1 MDSQKIKSLQSYL
14 VRLHQGEDLASVR
27 REFEKDFASV
37 STEDIMEAEQD
48 LLQAGKLSENM
59 GHLCDLHSCLL
70 HGKMETMGE
79 QFPEGH
85 PLQLFLKENEAIESH
100 LDRLSAVMNG
110 PFLAADVLS
119 VLEGLL
125 PVKAHYDK
133 KDEVLLPI
141 LSRKGMPGP
150 SRVMWNADGEI
161 RNNLQELIKMLK
173 KEDPHAEKSDDET
186 LHQALSGLL
195 NRMREMIFKET
206 EILVPMVQK
215 LVDQNEWPLIAGDF
229 PRFGWAYLTDVPTWN
244 SESLTKSTL
253 NQGLKDRCGTISLPS
268 GELTVT
274 QLEGI
279 LRTLPFELTFVDA
292 ADTNRFFS
300 ESTPLF
306 PRPLTALG
314 HSVYDCHPPK
324 VVPMVKGLIEKL
336 RSGEKD
342 SLGFETVKKGK
353 KPVSAILL
361 YGTAKG
367 PIWEHLKSWKNFP
380 DGTKKTGV
388 LMGTRLYYVQLFD
401 KKVINIDF
409 LIHKLGADKKILRLF
424 QGLNGFRRNFHAEII
439 ETVHGVNGFFIKSG
453 RFDGSCQGFFLMIFH
468 VGQGLLLDG

>member
-79 QFPEGH
+79 QFPEVH
-85 PLQLFLKENEAIESH
+85 PLHLFLKENEAIESH

-353 KPVSAILL
+353 KARVRYLAVRDREGAYL
-361 YGTAKG
+361 GTL
-367 PIWEHLKSWKNFP
+367 EVVEELS
-380 DGTKKTGV
+380 
-388 LMGTRLYYVQLFD
+388 
-401 KKVINIDF
+401 
-409 LIHKLGADKKILRLF
+409 
-424 QGLNGFRRNFHAEII
+424 
-439 ETVHGVNGFFIKSG
+439 
-453 RFDGSCQGFFLMIFH
+453 
-468 VGQGLLLDG
+468 

>member
-1 MDSQKIKSLQSYL
+1 
-14 VRLHQGEDLASVR
+14 
-27 REFEKDFASV
+27 
-37 STEDIMEAEQD
+37 
-48 LLQAGKLSENM
+48 
-59 GHLCDLHSCLL
+59 
-70 HGKMETMGE
+70 
-79 QFPEGH
+79 
-85 PLQLFLKENEAIESH
+85 
-100 LDRLSAVMNG
+100 
-110 PFLAADVLS
+110 
-119 VLEGLL
+119 
-125 PVKAHYDK
+125 
-133 KDEVLLPI
+133 
-141 LSRKGMPGP
+141 
-150 SRVMWNADGEI
+150 
-161 RNNLQELIKMLK
+161 MLK

-244 SESLTKSTL
+244 SESLTQSTL

-353 KPVSAILL
+353 KARVRYLAVRDREGAYL
-361 YGTAKG
+361 GTL
-367 PIWEHLKSWKNFP
+367 EVVEELS
-380 DGTKKTGV
+380 
-388 LMGTRLYYVQLFD
+388 
-401 KKVINIDF
+401 
-409 LIHKLGADKKILRLF
+409 
-424 QGLNGFRRNFHAEII
+424 
-439 ETVHGVNGFFIKSG
+439 
-453 RFDGSCQGFFLMIFH
+453 
-468 VGQGLLLDG
+468 

>member
-1 MDSQKIKSLQSYL
+1 MDSQKIKKLQSYL
-14 VRLHQGEDLASVR
+14 VRLQEGEDLVSVR

-37 STEDIMEAEQD
+37 STEEIMEAEQA
-48 LLQAGKLSENM
+48 LLQAGNLSENM
-59 GHLCDLHSCLL
+59 GRICDLHSGLL
-70 HGKMETMGE
+70 HGKMETIGE

-100 LDRLSAVMNG
+100 LDKLSAVMNG
-110 PFLAADVLS
+110 PFSAADILS
-119 VLEGLL
+119 ALEGLL
-125 PVKAHYDK
+125 PIKAHYDK

-141 LSRKGMPGP
+141 LGRKGMPGP
-150 SRVMWNADGEI
+150 SRVMWNVDGEI
-161 RNNLQELIKMLK
+161 RKSLQDSINKLK
-173 KEDPHAEKSDDET
+173 KEDPHTEKSNDDA

-229 PRFGWAYLTDVPTWN
+229 PRFGWSYITDVPIWN
-244 SESLTKSTL
+244 AQSLPKSRL
-253 NQGLKDRCGTISLPS
+253 NQGLKDNGKTIFLPS
-268 GELTVT
+268 GKLTVT

-292 ADTNRFFS
+292 ADTNQYFS

-324 VVPMVKGLIEKL
+324 VIPMVKGVIEKL

-342 SLGFETVKKGK
+342 SLGFETIKKGK
-353 KPVSAILL
+353 KARVRYLAVRDREGAYL
-361 YGTAKG
+361 GTL
-367 PIWEHLKSWKNFP
+367 EVVEELS
-380 DGTKKTGV
+380 
-388 LMGTRLYYVQLFD
+388 
-401 KKVINIDF
+401 
-409 LIHKLGADKKILRLF
+409 
-424 QGLNGFRRNFHAEII
+424 
-439 ETVHGVNGFFIKSG
+439 
-453 RFDGSCQGFFLMIFH
+453 
-468 VGQGLLLDG
+468 